1 MFSSLIHQV
10 RITSP
15 FRMRN
20 DLHLVRKAWHMAT
33 GLLGL
38 AVYYNSSLSI
48 ESIAVAL
55 LVFSLAAF
63 IVEFVRLRNDKI
75 NMVLMSVMKPF
86 MRESEKT
93 SVSGLPFYAL
103 GSGLTLLIFPEKI
116 AILSVLFLIFADPI
130 ASVFGILY
138 GKDKILPNKSL
149 QGTLAAF
156 TVCYVIAMVYGMRFS
171 NPNMNLLCFSL
182 LAGMIGSISELCSR
196 YVDDNLSIPVISGT
210 GLYLVNH
217 YWIHVF

>member
-1 MFSSLIHQV
+1 MLSSLIHQV

-20 DLHLVRKAWHMAT
+20 DLHLVRKAWHIAT
-33 GLLGL
+33 GLSGL
-38 AVYYNSSLSI
+38 IVYYNSDYSLQS
-48 ESIAVAL
+48 VANFL
-55 LVFSLAAF
+55 LIFSLVAF
-63 IVEFVRLRNDKI
+63 AVEFLRLRNEKM
-75 NMVLMSVMKPF
+75 NMVLMSVMRPF

-103 GSGLTLLIFPEKI
+103 GVGLTLTLFPERI

-130 ASVFGILY
+130 ASVIGILY

-156 TVCYVIAMVYGMRFS
+156 TVCYLITMVYGMRFS

-182 LAGMIGSISELCSR
+182 LAGVVGSFSELCSR
-196 YVDDNLSIPVISGT
+196 YIDDNLSIPVISGT
-210 GLYLVNH
+210 MLYLINT
-217 YWIHVF
+217 YWINVF

>member
-1 MFSSLIHQV
+1 MLSSLIHQV

-20 DLHLVRKAWHMAT
+20 DLHLIRKAWHIAT
-33 GLLGL
+33 GLSGL
-38 AVYYNSSLSI
+38 AVYYNSDYSLQS
-48 ESIAVAL
+48 VANFL
-55 LVFSLAAF
+55 LILSLVAF
-63 IVEFVRLRNDKI
+63 AVEFLRLRNEKMNI
-75 NMVLMSVMKPF
+75 LLMSVMRPF

-103 GSGLTLLIFPEKI
+103 GVGLTLTLFPERV

-130 ASVFGILY
+130 ASVIGILY

-156 TVCYVIAMVYGMRFS
+156 TVCYVITMVYGMRFS

-182 LAGMIGSISELCSR
+182 LAGVVGSFSELCSR
-196 YVDDNLSIPVISGT
+196 YIDDNLSIPVISGT
-210 GLYLVNH
+210 ILYLINT

>member
-1 MFSSLIHQV
+1 MLSSLIHQV
-10 RITSP
+10 RISSP

-20 DLHLVRKAWHMAT
+20 DLHLLRKAWHMAT
-33 GLLGL
+33 GLTGL
-38 AVYYNSSLSI
+38 AVYYYSNLSLQT
-48 ESIAVAL
+48 VANTL
-55 LVFSLAAF
+55 LVFALAAF
-63 IVEFVRLRNDKI
+63 VFEFIRLRNEKL
-75 NMVLMSVMKPF
+75 NLVVMALMKPF

-103 GSGLTLLIFPEKI
+103 GVGLTLTLFPERI

-156 TVCYVIAMVYGMRFS
+156 TVCYVITIVYGMRFS
-171 NPNMNLLCFSL
+171 NPNINLLCFSL
-182 LAGMIGSISELCSR
+182 LAGVVGSFSELCSR
-196 YVDDNLSIPVISGT
+196 FIDDNLSIPVISGT
-210 GLYLVNH
+210 FLYLINT
-217 YWIHVF
+217 YWIQVF

>member
-1 MFSSLIHQV
+1 MLSSLIHQV

-20 DLHLVRKAWHMAT
+20 DLHLVRKIWHIAT
-33 GLLGL
+33 GLSGL
-38 AVYYNSSLSI
+38 IVYYATDYTLQSVANS
-48 ESIAVAL
+48 L
-55 LVFSLAAF
+55 LIFSLVAF
-63 IVEFVRLRNDKI
+63 LVEFLRLRNEKM
-75 NMVLMSVMKPF
+75 NLFLMSIMRPF

-103 GSGLTLLIFPEKI
+103 GVGLTLTLFPERI
-116 AILSVLFLIFADPI
+116 AILSVLFLVFADPI

-156 TVCYVIAMVYGMRFS
+156 TVCYAITLVYGMRFS
-171 NPNMNLLCFSL
+171 NPNINLLCFSL
-182 LAGMIGSISELCSR
+182 LAGVVGSFSELCSR
-196 YVDDNLSIPVISGT
+196 YIDDNLSIPVISGT
-210 GLYLVNH
+210 ILYLINT